1 MLIMEKGSSFAIQ
14 SVKRATEILSL
25 FSLERPR
32 LGITEISQ
40 LLALKKATV
49 QGLIRTLAQQ
59 GFLQQDKESRKYEL
73 GVKLYELGVVF
84 SGGLEIN
91 QKAQAPASRLA
102 REVEQ
107 LVRVAIR
114 NGDAAVVVLDALPRT
129 EPLPFYSYGP
139 RFPLYCTALGKAL
152 LAFAEK
158 EEIASYL
165 DRVKFTRY
173 TPKTITRKE
182 QLLRDLQETR
192 KRGYA
197 INQGEHLLARASVG
211 APIFG
216 RTGRVMASLSI
227 GGDPRIFCRGE
238 IEKFADAVMMTASM
252 ISRRMGFDPGNPVGA

>member
-1 MLIMEKGSSFAIQ
+1 MNKNSTFTIQ

-25 FSLERPR
+25 FSIERPR

-40 LLALKKATV
+40 LLSLNKATV

-73 GVKLYELGVVF
+73 GVKLYELGIAF

-91 QKAQAPASRLA
+91 QKAQEPAGRLA

-107 LVRVAIR
+107 LVRVAIQ
-114 NGDAAVVVLDALPRT
+114 NGDTAVVILDVLPRT

-139 RFPLYCTALGKAL
+139 RIPLFCTALGKAL
-152 LAFAEK
+152 LAFS
-158 EEIASYL
+158 EEDEIVSYL

-173 TPKTITRKE
+173 TPRTITEKE

-192 KRGYA
+192 NRGYS

-216 RTGRVMASLSI
+216 RAGRVMASISI
-227 GGDPRIFCRGE
+227 GGDPRNFTQDE
-238 IEKFADAVMMTASM
+238 IEKLANAVMMTASM
-252 ISRRMGFDPGNPVGA
+252 ISRRMGFYPGSPVGE